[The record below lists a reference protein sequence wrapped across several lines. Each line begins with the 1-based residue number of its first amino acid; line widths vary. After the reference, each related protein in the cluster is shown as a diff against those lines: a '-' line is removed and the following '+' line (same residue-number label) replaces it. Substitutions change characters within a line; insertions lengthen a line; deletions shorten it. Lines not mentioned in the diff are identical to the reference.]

1 MDPAN
6 PPAGVPPLVW
16 VLIFLIGGPGVF
28 GALCTKAAA
37 TLPGIFGA
45 VGRWWQG
52 RRTRQLD
59 AMIHADAARIDDAEI
74 ARLSRRYES
83 LAADAERDRVRY
95 QAEIGKCQHRLDQFE
110 ADFTAEKQLR
120 WVAVGHIRVLADSHR
135 KHAPDAEL
143 PALPDKLADII

>member
-1 MDPAN
+1 MDPSN

-45 VGRWWQG
+45 VGRWWQA
-52 RRTRQLD
+52 RIV
-59 AMIHADAARIDDAEI
+59 IHADAARIDDAEI

-83 LAADAERDRVRY
+83 LAADAERDRARY
-95 QAEIGKCQHRLDQFE
+95 QAEIDKCQHRLDQFE

-135 KHAPDAEL
+135 KHAPDAKL